1 VLVRNRF
8 TLNES
13 MQSVF
18 APPVIQKTENSRLYI
33 RILTAVQELALIGPE
48 EYEVDNMQITRKTN
62 IWQIGMVITCMM
74 RLEVYLP

>member
-1 VLVRNRF
+1 
-8 TLNES
+8 
-13 MQSVF
+13 MQSLF
-18 APPVIQKTENSRLYI
+18 APPVIQKTQNPRLYI

>member
-1 VLVRNRF
+1 
-8 TLNES
+8 